1 MAFRVRDV
9 FRILRE
15 GGPGELTR
23 FARERLASYRSFR
36 RWVRSLPPETAIEP
50 IVEVVVRRAHG
61 EGQPVFAWQKEK
73 EILALLQRLM
83 PLRPRRVL
91 EIGTAAGGTLLL
103 LSRVAADDAL
113 LVSID
118 QPEGGFGGG
127 YNRLRSSLYRSFARC
142 EQRIVLIR
150 ADSHRP
156 STRRRL
162 AAALGGERLDF
173 LLIDGDH
180 SAAGVRQDFD
190 DYAPFVRPGG
200 LIALHDIRPDER
212 GWSGEVYRVWPE
224 LAARFAGEEL
234 VDESGASGYGIGLL
248 RWPGPAPDEPG
259 APGR

>member
-1 MAFRVRDV
+1 MVV
-9 FRILRE
+9 H
-15 GGPGELTR
+15 
-23 FARERLASYRSFR
+23 
-36 RWVRSLPPETAIEP
+36 RSLGA
-50 IVEVVVRRAHG
+50 
-61 EGQPVFAWQKEK
+61 GQPVFAWQKEK
-73 EILALLQRLM
+73 EILALLERLT

-127 YNRLRSSLYRSFARC
+127 YNLLRASLYRSFARRG
-142 EQRIVLIR
+142 QRIVLIR
-150 ADSHRP
+150 ADSHRR

-162 AAALGGERLDF
+162 AAALGGELLDF
-173 LLIDGDH
+173 LFIDGDH

-212 GWSGEVYRVWPE
+212 GWSGEVHHVWPE
-224 LAARFAGEEL
+224 LAARLGGEEL
-234 VDESGASGYGIGLL
+234 VDESGAPGYGIGLL
-248 RWPGPAPDEPG
+248 RWPGQANG
-259 APGR
+259 